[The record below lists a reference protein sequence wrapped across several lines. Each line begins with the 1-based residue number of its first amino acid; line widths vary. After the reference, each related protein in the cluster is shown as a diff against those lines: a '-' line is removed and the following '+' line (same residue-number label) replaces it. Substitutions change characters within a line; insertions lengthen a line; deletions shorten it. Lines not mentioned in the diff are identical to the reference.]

1 MRDSFVEGLVVGE
14 VERYEVSGGGV
25 EWPGFLNV
33 RTRHDPRLVVRW
45 DLEVLDHFL
54 GRFARPEDGRLRGV
68 AAGGPA
74 SSVGDGLE
82 VEGAADL
89 NHEPILWPVLAQP
102 LLAGG
107 EVLEESAVAH
117 GGLDVAVRAAEVDLV
132 PGLAHV
138 LDGRGEERATW
149 DLEDRSAT
157 AALAI
162 AHALELGGPQRVVV
176 AVADSTEKGRHEGT
190 PWVDLG

>member
-1 MRDSFVEGLVVGE
+1 MLEKGE
-14 VERYEVSGGGV
+14 CCEASGGGV
-25 EWPGFLNV
+25 EWPGLLNV
-33 RTRHDPRLVVRW
+33 RTQHDPCLVVRW
-45 DLEVLDHFL
+45 DLEVLDRFL

-68 AAGGPA
+68 AAAGPA
-74 SSVGDGLE
+74 SSFGNGLE

-89 NHEPILWPVLAQP
+89 NHESLLRPVLVEP

-107 EVLEESAVAH
+107 EVLEEGAVAH

-132 PGLAHV
+132 QSLAHV
-138 LDGRGEERATW
+138 LDGCGEERATW
-149 DLEDRSAT
+149 DLEDRSAA

-176 AVADSTEKGRHEGT
+176 AVADSAEKVRRHEGT